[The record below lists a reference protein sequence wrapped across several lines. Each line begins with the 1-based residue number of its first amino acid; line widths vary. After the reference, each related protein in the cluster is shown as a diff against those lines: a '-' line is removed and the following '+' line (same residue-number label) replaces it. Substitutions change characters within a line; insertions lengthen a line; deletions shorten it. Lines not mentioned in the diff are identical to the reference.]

1 MLVLRRSVL
10 SFVGLSCCL
19 AGEVVWAQSYGQRQP
34 GYGQGQRGAG
44 RRTVARRTDFSR
56 NELPARNTQTVIN
69 EVIRPIPLTEN
80 RLDAAVSGVA
90 RQIRDLVDDMRPA
103 MRRVFPDKLEA
114 LAGTS
119 GWEPEDRTALTKALR
134 SGDPAAIYEAW
145 LQAQPNDTSGAEQ
158 IAREAEVQRAFNK
171 LEQGAEE
178 GELTLDEVDDLGAAL
193 DKLAAVVPAAADLT
207 GDVDTLATW
216 VEIQEILLDAE
227 PDVGAPRQLPTGR
240 VKLIHNPNLR
250 FGSAVVLSDDTVM
263 VGCRGRG
270 GVDISRGNAAEA
282 LGLPVLSED
291 SVPEAEGAPMRSG
304 TMLVNP
310 KRSGANVR
318 YVLNGEEYLMK
329 PGSSQR
335 LPAGQR
341 WVIEFDRGG
350 RQGGTEYTLADG
362 TYYFEPTDRGWEL
375 YHERFDV
382 TVDNSRNPRDFHFV
396 FNGEP
401 LAVRGG
407 HTRSISSR
415 YPIVVE
421 YDRGNGTEMVRKAL
435 NFAGN
440 VEVAINAEDN
450 LWDLFPEEENRR
462 QEREVELFH

>member
-1 MLVLRRSVL
+1 MLAQRRSVL
-10 SFVGLSCCL
+10 VLIGLSICL
-19 AGEVVWAQSYGQRQP
+19 ASQPAWSQNLGQQRQ
-34 GYGQGQRGAG
+34 GAAG
-44 RRTVARRTDFSR
+44 RRVARRADFGR
-56 NELPARNTQTVIN
+56 NEMPARNTQTVIN

-80 RLDAAVSGVA
+80 RLDAAISGVT
-90 RQIRDLVDDMRPA
+90 RQIRDLVDDLRPH
-103 MRRVFPDKLEA
+103 MRRVFPDKLDA
-114 LAGTS
+114 LSGTS
-119 GWEPEDRTALTKALR
+119 SWEPAERTALNKALR
-134 SGDPAAIYEAW
+134 SGDPATIYEAW
-145 LQAQPNDTSGAEQ
+145 LQAEPNDTAGAEQ

-178 GELTLDEVDDLGAAL
+178 GQLALDEVDDVLAAL
-193 DKLAAVVPAAADLT
+193 DKLAAIVPSASDLT
-207 GDVDTLATW
+207 SDVDTLATW
-216 VEIQEILLDAE
+216 VEIQEILMAAE

-250 FGSAVVLSDDTVM
+250 FGSAVVLGDDTVM

-270 GVDISRGNAAEA
+270 GVDIGRGNAAEA
-282 LGLPVLSED
+282 LGLPVLAED
-291 SVPEAEGAPMRSG
+291 PVPDAEGAPMRSG

-335 LPAGQR
+335 LPSRQR
-341 WVIEFDRGG
+341 WVIAFDRGG
-350 RQGGTEYTLADG
+350 RQGGTEYTLAAG

-382 TVDNSRNPRDFHFV
+382 TIDNSDNPRDFHFV

-407 HTRSISSR
+407 HTRTIASQ
-415 YPIVVE
+415 YPIVIE

-435 NFAGN
+435 NWAGN

-450 LWDLFPEEENRR
+450 LWDIFPEEENRR
-462 QEREVELFH
+462 LAREVELFH

>member
-1 MLVLRRSVL
+1 MFVFRRSL
-10 SFVGLSCCL
+10 VGLLGISCCL
-19 AGEVVWAQSYGQRQP
+19 ACQSVQAQYNRAGQP
-34 GYGQGQRGAG
+34 GAMG
-44 RRTVARRTDFSR
+44 RRNVARRVDFR
-56 NELPARNTQTVIN
+56 GNELPARNTQTVIN

-80 RLDAAVSGVA
+80 RLSAAVSGVA
-90 RQIRDLVDDMRPA
+90 RQIRDLVDEVRPA

-114 LAGTS
+114 LSGTS
-119 GWEPEDRTALTKALR
+119 SWEPKDRTALTKALR
-134 SGDPAAIYEAW
+134 TGDPAAIYEAW
-145 LQAQPNDTSGAEQ
+145 LQAEPNDTSGAEQ

-178 GELTLDEVDDLGAAL
+178 GQLSLDEVDDVRGAL
-193 DKLAAVVPAAADLT
+193 DKLAAIVPAASDLT
-207 GDVDTLATW
+207 DDIDDLATW
-216 VEIQEILLDAE
+216 VEIQEILTEAE
-227 PDVGAPRQLPTGR
+227 PDVGASRQLPTGR

-270 GVDISRGNAAEA
+270 GVDITRGNAAEA

-291 SVPEAEGAPMRSG
+291 PVPDAEGAPMRSG

-310 KRSGANVR
+310 KRTGANVR
-318 YVLNGEEYLMK
+318 YVLNGEEYRMK

-341 WVIEFDRGG
+341 WVIQFDRGG
-350 RQGGTEYTLADG
+350 RQGATEYSLAAG
-362 TYYFEPTDRGWEL
+362 TFYFEPTDRGWEL

-382 TVDNSRNPRDFHFV
+382 TIDNSRNPRDFHFV

-407 HTRSISSR
+407 HARTITSQ
-415 YPIVVE
+415 YPIVIE

-440 VEVAINAEDN
+440 VEVAINSEDN
-450 LWDLFPEEENRR
+450 LWDIFPEEENRR